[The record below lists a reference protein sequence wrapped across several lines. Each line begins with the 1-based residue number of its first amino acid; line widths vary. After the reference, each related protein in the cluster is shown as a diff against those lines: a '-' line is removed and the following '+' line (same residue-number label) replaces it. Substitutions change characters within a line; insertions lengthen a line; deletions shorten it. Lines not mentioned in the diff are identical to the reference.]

1 MEMVLTDEE
10 TVLSRA
16 TPEKK
21 SKEFNTSLKIQSSG
35 LLEKIMMK
43 SYEFFRKVYQ
53 CKWNIILE
61 KRIVKYAKNQKIIN
75 PQIPYGRNGRWKFSQ
90 ERN

>member
-1 MEMVLTDEE
+1 MEIVLTDEE

-21 SKEFNTSLKIQSSG
+21 SKEFNTSLKTQSSG

-53 CKWNIILE
+53 CK
-61 KRIVKYAKNQKIIN
+61 
-75 PQIPYGRNGRWKFSQ
+75 
-90 ERN
+90 